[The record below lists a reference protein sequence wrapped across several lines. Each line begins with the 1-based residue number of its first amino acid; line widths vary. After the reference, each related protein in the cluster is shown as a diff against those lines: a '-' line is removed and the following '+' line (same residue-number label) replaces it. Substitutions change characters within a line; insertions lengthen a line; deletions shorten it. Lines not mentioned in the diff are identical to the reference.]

1 MISFSRKLASLSK
14 ERIAF
19 LHKRFFALVTRLI
32 NECKTINMV
41 NHVEILF
48 SLVNPSTL
56 KIFSLLRLRRRRRAK
71 VKSIKGSRE
80 LLSIIFLRRIV
91 EPIHWPLELACKKGK
106 TKLSFLNPGRVKSRG
121 ETGGDPSKLANYPAT
136 RGGTKHR
143 IQFGRQTRGW
153 WGQKRLFSSLPPLFQ
168 NLLLALIL

>member
-121 ETGGDPSKLANYPAT
+121 ETGGEIHRNLQTIPQREEERNTESNSAGKLVV
-136 RGGTKHR
+136 GG
-143 IQFGRQTRGW
+143 GRNDC
-153 WGQKRLFSSLPPLFQ
+153 SLPLLFQ